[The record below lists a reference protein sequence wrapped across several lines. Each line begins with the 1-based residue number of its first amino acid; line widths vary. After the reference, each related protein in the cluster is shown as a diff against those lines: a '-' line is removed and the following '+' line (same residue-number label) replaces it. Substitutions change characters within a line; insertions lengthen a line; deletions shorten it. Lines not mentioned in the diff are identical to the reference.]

1 MPHRNTKARV
11 TGLAPHYKVTWRQVV
26 NEEKHRGITAILIPG
41 CKGVRTMKK
50 IDADYFKDW
59 NYRKHA
65 KFCTAIYLGLYAFDM
80 TVSYFIIRKL
90 FGKTASR

>member
-1 MPHRNTKARV
+1 
-11 TGLAPHYKVTWRQVV
+11 
-26 NEEKHRGITAILIPG
+26 
-41 CKGVRTMKK
+41 MKK

-80 TVSYFIIRKL
+80 IVSYFIIRKL

>member
-1 MPHRNTKARV
+1 
-11 TGLAPHYKVTWRQVV
+11 
-26 NEEKHRGITAILIPG
+26 
-41 CKGVRTMKK
+41 MKK
-50 IDADYFKDW
+50 ITMFHIEECRYCDFAKKAISELREENADYFKDW